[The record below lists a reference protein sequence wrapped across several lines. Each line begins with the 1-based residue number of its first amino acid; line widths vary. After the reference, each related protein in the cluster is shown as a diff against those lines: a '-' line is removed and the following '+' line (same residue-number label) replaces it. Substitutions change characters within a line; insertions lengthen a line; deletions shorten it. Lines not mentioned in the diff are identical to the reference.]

1 MIINF
6 QPDKIRSEKSECLMS
21 QGANGNKQEVK
32 LQLNERGELPI
43 ATPAANKKV
52 EISMTDQNCWEVKS
66 GDG

>member
-1 MIINF
+1 
-6 QPDKIRSEKSECLMS
+6 MS

>member
-1 MIINF
+1 LVNF
-6 QPDKIRSEKSECLMS
+6 KPDKIRSEKFESLMS
-21 QGANGNKQEVK
+21 QGVNGSKQEVK

-52 EISMTDQNCWEVKS
+52 EISLTDQNCWEVKS